1 MAENTSISVN
11 KQTVSQYL
19 SSGSEEKF
27 IIPEY
32 QRPYA
37 WDDDEITVL
46 FDDLLQFAREFA
58 SDEVSDGSKQLY
70 FLGSVVT
77 YLNDKGER
85 EVIDGQQRLTSLMLL
100 LRAIYKKLSEESDS
114 KPRDNLMRK
123 IEPCLWE
130 QDEISGE
137 VHFDNTLIQ
146 SRAMSDE
153 FNQAF
158 QLILECG
165 DTDPSWKDQYSENYR
180 LFQKLYRELCEEE
193 EILTYNFIVA
203 ILNRAILLPI
213 QADTQDTALTIF
225 STLNNRGLPLSD
237 ADIFKAKMY
246 EAQETEEAKKAFVD
260 KWQEIEVD
268 ASAAGVD
275 MQSLFTDYMF
285 CLRAKENDTNTTT
298 PGMHSYFKGKKGDYA
313 RLKSVG
319 VLDDLATILEL
330 WSAVKNR
337 HIKDGEGPLENVQ
350 VRQAFDMFCS
360 YTNAWWKYP
369 VATFYLNHKG
379 EEGFHEAFV
388 RFLRKLFVELLRNY
402 VETRSVN
409 SIKGAVLRLDSRL
422 VKTMH
427 PSFDFSRV
435 DCRSEVWKQGIV
447 KPNKSEVTRMI
458 LSMLSYDDVD
468 QLDVLPQGWEIEH
481 VFPKKWQKAYP
492 GISGFTEERIKE
504 TINQI
509 GNIIPL
515 PKKQNIQASNGYYGK
530 KRKIY
535 AEVGIEYRIA
545 MALEMAERM
554 DWGIDDII
562 VRDDRIY
569 KRLLEVFDKWEREY
583 EQIRVSS

>member
-19 SSGSEEKF
+19 SSGSEERF

-37 WDDDEITVL
+37 WGDDEITVL

-58 SDEVSDGSKQLY
+58 SDEVSDGSKQMY

-77 YLNDKGER
+77 YLNSKGER

-100 LRAIYKKLSEESDS
+100 LRAIYQKLSEESDS
-114 KPRDNLMRK
+114 KPRNNLMRK

-130 QDEISGE
+130 QDEITGE
-137 VHFDNTLIQ
+137 VHFSRTLIQ

-165 DTDPSWKDQYSENYR
+165 DTDPNWSDQYSKNYR
-180 LFQKLYRELCEEE
+180 LFQKLYRDLCEKE
-193 EILTYNFIVA
+193 EILTYNFIVV

-246 EAQETEEAKKAFVD
+246 EAQETPETKNAFVD
-260 KWQEIEVD
+260 EWQEIEVD
-268 ASAAGVD
+268 AGAAGVD
-275 MQSLFTDYMF
+275 MQSLFNDYMF

-298 PGMHSYFKGKKGDYA
+298 PGMHNYFKGKKGDYA
-313 RLKSVG
+313 RLKSAG

-337 HIKDGEGPLENVQ
+337 HVKGGHGPLESVE
-350 VRQAFDMFCS
+350 VRQAFDMFSS

-369 VATFYLNHKG
+369 VATFYLNHKD
-379 EEGFHEAFV
+379 EVGFQESFV
-388 RFLRKLFVELLRNY
+388 KFLRKLFVELLRNY
-402 VETRSVN
+402 VETKNVN

-422 VKTMH
+422 VKSMH

-435 DCRSEVWKQGIV
+435 DCRSEAWKQGIV
-447 KPNKSEVTRMI
+447 KPSRSEVTRMI
-458 LSMLSYDDVD
+458 LSMLSYDDID

-481 VFPKKWQKAYP
+481 IFPKKWQKAYP
-492 GISGFTEERIKE
+492 GISGYTEDRIKE
-504 TINQI
+504 TVNQI
-509 GNIIPL
+509 GNYIPL

-535 AEVGIEYRIA
+535 AKVGSDYALA
-545 MALEMAERM
+545 MASELAERE
-554 DWGIDDII
+554 DWSLDDII
-562 VRDDRIY
+562 VRDDKIY
-569 KRLLEVFDKWEREY
+569 ERLIEVFDKWEREY
-583 EQIRVSS
+583 DEIS